1 MIFKKKKSN
10 ITVKLP
16 FQLPK
21 YLLLI
26 AV

>member
-1 MIFKKKKSN
+1 
-10 ITVKLP
+10 VKLP